1 DGLDGLEGSISSA
14 ITLDPTASYAMV
26 GVQSNLCVGPVGGS
40 NASNVQLEIETCTGT
55 ANQRWR
61 PQSMGGG
68 FFRWR
73 NELNGLC
80 IDVSGAQ
87 TTDGAA
93 VIQFTCGTQV
103 NQQWAA
109 TVVPGGSEVPTA
121 RHRGKVLDVTARGTT
136 PGTVLEQFTSNNGTN
151 QHFFVSEALPAI
163 IVHPR

>member
-14 ITLDPTASYAMV
+14 ITLDPTASHAMV
-26 GVQSNLCVGPVGGS
+26 GVQSNLCIGPVGGS

-68 FFRWR
+68 LFRWR

-87 TTDGAA
+87 PTDGAA
-93 VIQFTCGTQV
+93 VIQSACGTQV
-103 NQQWAA
+103 NQQWPV
-109 TVVPGGSEVPTA
+109 TDVTGGPEPLTA
-121 RHRGKVLDVTARGTT
+121 RHSGKLLDVNARGTA
-136 PGTVLEQFTSNNGTN
+136 PGTVLEQFPS
-151 QHFFVSEALPAI
+151 
-163 IVHPR
+163 